1 MPLIAMTREM
11 GSLGKDVAAALADKT
26 GRKVVYQEIID
37 PIADKMRLRKSHV
50 ERFLDGRSGLWE
62 RLTTDKTSL
71 AIFTAEETFRF
82 LNEGGTAVIR
92 GWGASHL
99 LRGIPHVI
107 RVRVCAPLETRIE
120 RMMERLDT
128 DKRETIENEIAMS
141 EESHTAITQRNF
153 GVNWRE
159 SEHYDLVL
167 STERLSVDECVD
179 EVECAMRQRRFQET
193 RESMRAVENQALSWS
208 VRAALRRDERTK
220 DTHISVECDDGA
232 AKLQGIVA
240 TPDEARAAEEV
251 AAIVAGVK
259 SVANRVK
266 ATLHAALA
274 LPTRGLKKGPGDAS
288 RSRPSTI
295 SSSSSPTSTAPAR
308 PRRTRSSRR
317 RSCAWACR

>member
-1 MPLIAMTREM
+1 M
-11 GSLGKDVAAALADKT
+11 GSLGKDVAAAIADKT

-37 PIADKMRLRKSHV
+37 PVADKMRLRKSHV

-82 LNEGGTAVIR
+82 LNDGDTVVIR

-99 LRGIPHVI
+99 LNDIPHVI
-107 RVRVCAPLETRIE
+107 RVRVCAPLAMRIE

-128 DKRETIENEIAMS
+128 DKREPVQAEIAMS
-141 EESHTAITQRNF
+141 EESHSAITKRNF

-167 STERLSVDECVD
+167 STERLSVEECVD

-193 RESMRAVENQALSWS
+193 PESMRTVANVGLAWG
-208 VRAALRRDERTK
+208 VRSALRRDERTK
-220 DTHISVECDDGA
+220 GMNIEVECQEGA
-232 AKLQGIVA
+232 TRLLGMVSS
-240 TPDEARAAEEV
+240 PEEVLAAEEV

-259 SVANRVK
+259 SVDNLLK
-266 ATLHAALA
+266 STLHAV
-274 LPTRGLKKGPGDAS
+274 S
-288 RSRPSTI
+288 RY
-295 SSSSSPTSTAPAR
+295 
-308 PRRTRSSRR
+308 RREG
-317 RSCAWACR
+317 